1 MPIALK
7 LEIIFPNED
16 FTDNSISSAPQ
27 LEEVNVE
34 TSRSRDLEKL
44 VNRDID
50 VSSLSS
56 STKESK

>member
-27 LEEVNVE
+27 FEEVDIE
-34 TSRSRDLEKL
+34 TSRPRDLEKL
-44 VNRDID
+44 INRDID
-50 VSSLSS
+50 VLSLSLL
-56 STKESK
+56 ER